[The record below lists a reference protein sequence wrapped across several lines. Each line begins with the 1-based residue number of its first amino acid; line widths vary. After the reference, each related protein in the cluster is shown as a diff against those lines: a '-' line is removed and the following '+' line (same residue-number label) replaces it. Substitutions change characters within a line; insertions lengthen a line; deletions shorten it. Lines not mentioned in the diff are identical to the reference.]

1 MNLNVSLGF
10 SNKKY
15 THDMS
20 RDCNTTFSFGAIQPL
35 FSQYMLPD
43 SDISVSAKQ
52 LVRLSPL
59 IAPSF
64 ARVYL
69 KTVTRFVPEH
79 DVVPFA
85 DAFYSK
91 TVYGS
96 AIPSSL
102 PYTSNCSLFVHLLS
116 FANCTCYPS
125 SSLTPVAQSKAREAF
140 DELVSLSGISGSVI
154 PFDHYMLASDSSSL
168 RPLPTPQGADFVY
181 KTKTSNLILCF
192 SFGARAKRLRSIF
205 LGLGYSLEYT
215 DTTPV
220 RFSPILA
227 FYKAYFDSFGIKRY
241 KNFTQTNCFT
251 LIKSI
256 QDSVKV
262 DFTSGILSFLYDL
275 SDCFYLSPQDFI
287 SIHRSSLQL
296 NENKPTSVSIPVNS
310 SGGSSTIVSDKDVD
324 PRLNTTDSSA
334 PHLIKFFNL
343 PMLQVLTRLT
353 RFTNKNS
360 VLGQRLS
367 SFMKLHFGTTD
378 ISSVFQ
384 DSNFVDSSSLPCQI
398 NDVFSTTD
406 NYDGGDSGEVLG
418 GYAGKG
424 LGEGSLSFKFHA
436 PCHGYL
442 ITLAAI
448 VPVSGYFQGSST
460 DLFALDWEHQPSVE
474 LDALGME
481 ATPRSAFISHN
492 DICDASNTKVLQDL
506 PNKSF
511 GFVPRFSGFKF
522 AKNIVNGDMSRRGSI
537 DSLSPYYLDRI
548 FGSCELIPAVSS
560 SSSPTFK
567 FAPIPSASDDF
578 RYISKFPWLGNYNRL
593 FVNETLNASYG
604 TNYATSS
611 SSKSLVDLYCIDDPF
626 LSQSAFTVKV
636 RNFLKPMSLSYD
648 TFEDSTDNASSD
660 NPVA

>member
-1 MNLNVSLGF
+1 MNLNISLGF

-20 RDCNTTFSFGAIQPL
+20 RDCNTTFSFGAIQPI

-64 ARVYL
+64 ARVFL

-96 AIPSSL
+96 TIPSML
-102 PYTSNCSLFVHLLS
+102 PYTTNASLMTYILKLS
-116 FANCTCYPS
+116 NCTCYPNAS
-125 SSLTPVAQSKAREAF
+125 STPVDKTRAQTAF
-140 DELVSLSGISGSVI
+140 NELIQLSGIPS
-154 PFDHYMLASDSSSL
+154 LAIDYYLSRGDANSF
-168 RPLPTPQGADFVY
+168 RPLPSPQGADFVY
-181 KTKTSNLILCF
+181 RTKDSSLILCF
-192 SFGARAKRLRSIF
+192 NFGSKAKRLRSIL
-205 LGLGYSLEYT
+205 LGLGYSLELT
-215 DTTPV
+215 DNTPV
-220 RFSPILA
+220 RFSPILS
-227 FYKAYFDSFGIKRY
+227 FYKAYFDSFGVKRY
-241 KNFTQTNCFT
+241 KNFTQTHCFD

-256 QDSVKV
+256 QDSNKV
-262 DFTSGILSFLYDL
+262 DFTKDILLFLTDVA
-275 SDCFYLSPQDFI
+275 DTFYLAPQDFI

-296 NENKPTSVSIPVNS
+296 NEQKPSSISIPINS
-310 SGGSSTIVSDKDVD
+310 SGGSSAIVSDKGVD
-324 PRLNTTDSSA
+324 PRLNTTDSGA
-334 PHLIKFFNL
+334 PNLNKFFNL
-343 PMLQVLTRLT
+343 PMLQVLQRLT

-360 VLGQRLS
+360 ILGQRLS
-367 SFMKLHFGTTD
+367 SFMKLHFGASD
-378 ISSVFQ
+378 ISSVFE

-406 NYDGGDSGEVLG
+406 NFDGSGTGEVLG

-474 LDALGME
+474 FDAVGME
-481 ATPRSAFISHN
+481 ATPRSAFINHN
-492 DICDASNTKVLQDL
+492 DICDASNSSVLTDL

-522 AKNIVNGDMSRRGSI
+522 SKNIVNGDMSRRGSI

-548 FGSCELIPAVSS
+548 FGSCMCLSAVSTTS
-560 SSSPTFK
+560 APTFR
-567 FAPIPSASDDF
+567 FAAIPSASEDF
-578 RYISKFPWLGNYNRL
+578 RYVSKYPWLGNYNRI
-593 FVNETLNASYG
+593 FVNETQNASFG
-604 TNYATSS
+604 TNVASDSS
-611 SSKSLVDLYCIDDPF
+611 AKTLYDLYCFDDPF
-626 LSQSAFTVKV
+626 ISQSVFSVKV

-648 TFEDSTDNASSD
+648 TFEESTDNASSD

>member
-1 MNLNVSLGF
+1 MNLNISLGF

-20 RDCNTTFSFGAIQPL
+20 RDCNTTFSFGAIQPI
-35 FSQYMLPD
+35 FSQFMLPD
-43 SDISVSAKQ
+43 SDISVSAQQ

-64 ARVYL
+64 ARVSL

-96 AIPSSL
+96 SIPSSL
-102 PYTSNCSLFVHLLS
+102 PYTTNCVLLCYILHFS
-116 FANCTCYPS
+116 NCTCYPVD
-125 SSLTPVAQSKAREAF
+125 SLVPVDSSKAFTAF
-140 DELVSLSGISGSVI
+140 QELCSLGGIGLTLPNYLTS
-154 PFDHYMLASDSSSL
+154 FDGSL
-168 RPLPTPQGADFVY
+168 RPLPTPEGADFVY
-181 KTKTSNLILCF
+181 KTKTSNLVLCF
-192 SFGARAKRLRSIF
+192 NFGARAKRLRSIF

-220 RFSPILA
+220 RFSPLLA
-227 FYKAYFDSFGIKRY
+227 FYKAYFDSFGVQRF
-241 KNFTQTNCFT
+241 KNFTQTSCFKF
-251 LIKSI
+251 IKSI
-256 QDSVKV
+256 QDDIKV
-262 DFTSGILSFLYDL
+262 DFTKNLIDFLSEL
-275 SDCFYLSPQDFI
+275 SDCFYLSPQDFL
-287 SIHRSSLQL
+287 SIHRSSIQL
-296 NENKPTSVSIPVNS
+296 NDKKSTSVSIPVNS
-310 SGGSSTIVSDKDVD
+310 SGGLSTISSVSGVD
-324 PRLNTTDSSA
+324 PRLNTTDSGA
-334 PHLIKFFNL
+334 PNLNKFFNL
-343 PMLQVLTRLT
+343 PMLQVLQRLS

-360 VLGQRLS
+360 ILGQRLS
-367 SFMKLHFGTTD
+367 SFMKLHFGATN

-406 NYDGGDSGEVLG
+406 NFDGGDSGEVLG

-474 LDALGME
+474 FDAVGME

-492 DICDASNTKVLQDL
+492 DICDASNISVLSDL

-548 FGSCELIPAVSS
+548 FGCCELAPRNS
-560 SSSPTFK
+560 SSSPLVFK
-567 FAPIPSASDDF
+567 FSALPSASEDY
-578 RYISKFPWLGNYNRL
+578 RYISKYPWLGNYNRI

-604 TNYATSS
+604 TNTATSS
-611 SSKSLVDLYCIDDPF
+611 SSKDLVDLYCVDDPF
-626 LSQSAFTVKV
+626 LSQSVFTVKV

-648 TFEDSTDNASSD
+648 TFEESTDNASS
-660 NPVA
+660 NTPVA

>member
-1 MNLNVSLGF
+1 MNLKVSLGF

-20 RDCNTTFSFGAIQPL
+20 RDCNTTFAFGAIQPI
-35 FSQYMLPD
+35 FSQFMLPD

-79 DVVPFA
+79 DVVPFS

-96 AIPSSL
+96 VIPSKL
-102 PYTSNCSLFVHLLS
+102 PYTTNCSLLCYVLRFS
-116 FANCTCYPS
+116 NCTCYPS
-125 SSLTPVAQSKAREAF
+125 NSSTPVSQSKAQEAF
-140 DELVSLSGISGSVI
+140 NELVSLSTISSLT
-154 PFDHYMLASDSSSL
+154 LANYLSFNDSSAL
-168 RPLPTPQGADFVY
+168 RPLPTVEGADFVY
-181 KTKTSNLILCF
+181 RTKTSGLILCF
-192 SFGARAKRLRSIF
+192 NFGAKAKRLRSIL

-220 RFSPILA
+220 RFAPILA
-227 FYKAYFDSFGIKRY
+227 FYKAYFDSFGVKRF
-241 KNFTQTNCFT
+241 KNFTQTSCFEI
-251 LIKSI
+251 IKRI
-256 QDSVKV
+256 QDSSEV
-262 DFTSGILSFLYDL
+262 DFRLNISSFLNEL
-275 SDCFYLSPQDFI
+275 SDCYYLAPQDFI
-287 SIHRSSLQL
+287 SIHRSTIQINS
-296 NENKPTSVSIPVNS
+296 NSPSSVSVPINS
-310 SGGSSTIVSDKDVD
+310 SGSTSVITSDQDVD
-324 PRLNTTDSSA
+324 PRLNTTASSA
-334 PHLIKFFNL
+334 PNINKFFNL
-343 PMLQVLTRLT
+343 PMLQVLQRLS

-360 VLGQRLS
+360 ILGQRLS

-378 ISSVFQ
+378 ISSVFE

-406 NYDGGDSGEVLG
+406 NYDGQDSGEVLG

-460 DLFALDWEHQPSVE
+460 DLFAINWESQPSVE
-474 LDALGME
+474 FDAVGME
-481 ATPRSAFISHN
+481 STPRSAFISHN
-492 DICDASNTKVLQDL
+492 DICDASNPAVLQDL
-506 PNKSF
+506 PSKSF
-511 GFVPRFSGFKF
+511 GFVPRYSGFKF

-548 FGSCELIPAVSS
+548 FGSCMVLPATSS
-560 SSSPTFK
+560 TSSPTFR
-567 FAPIPSASDDF
+567 FSAIPSASEDF
-578 RYISKFPWLGNYNRL
+578 RYVSKYPWLGNYNRI

-604 TNYATSS
+604 TNVSTDA
-611 SSKSLVDLYCIDDPF
+611 SSKALYDLYCFDDPF
-626 LSQSAFTVKV
+626 ISQSVFSVKV

-648 TFEDSTDNASSD
+648 TFEESTDNASSD
-660 NPVA
+660 NSVA

>member
-1 MNLNVSLGF
+1 MNLNISLGF

-20 RDCNTTFSFGAIQPL
+20 RDCNTTFSFGAIQPI

-43 SDISVSAKQ
+43 SDISVSARQ

-96 AIPSSL
+96 TIPSML
-102 PYTSNCSLFVHLLS
+102 PYTTNACLLCHVLLYSNY
-116 FANCTCYPS
+116 TCYPVNS
-125 SSLTPVAQSKAREAF
+125 SIPTSQANAEKSFEELTAIAG
-140 DELVSLSGISGSVI
+140 LSGFPKPPFISSGTT
-154 PFDHYMLASDSSSL
+154 L
-168 RPLPTPQGADFVY
+168 RPLPTPQGADFVF
-181 KTKTSNLILCF
+181 KTKTSDFILCF
-192 SFGARAKRLRSIF
+192 NFGAKAKRLRSIF
-205 LGLGYSLEYT
+205 LGLGYSLELT
-215 DTTPV
+215 DTTKV
-220 RFSPILA
+220 RFSPLLS

-241 KNFTQTNCFT
+241 KNFTQTVCFS

-256 QDSVKV
+256 QDSNTV
-262 DFTSGILSFLYDL
+262 DFTRNLSRFFTELA
-275 SDCFYLSPQDFI
+275 DCFYLSPQDFI
-287 SIHRSSLQL
+287 SIHRSTLQL
-296 NENKPTSVSIPVNS
+296 NDTKPTTVSIPVNS
-310 SGGSSTIVSDKDVD
+310 SSGSSVITSDKDVD
-324 PRLNTTDSSA
+324 PRLNTSDSAAS
-334 PHLIKFFNL
+334 HLNKFFNL
-343 PMLQVLTRLT
+343 PMLQVLQRLS

-360 VLGQRLS
+360 ILGQRLS
-367 SFMKLHFGTTD
+367 SFMKLHFGASD
-378 ISSVFQ
+378 ISSVFE

-474 LDALGME
+474 FDAVGME

-492 DICDASNTKVLQDL
+492 DICDSSNSSVLSDL
-506 PNKSF
+506 PDKSF

-548 FGSCELIPAVSS
+548 FGSCELIPASS
-560 SSSPTFK
+560 STSPVQFR
-567 FAPIPSASDDF
+567 FSAIPSASEDF
-578 RYISKFPWLGNYNRL
+578 RYISKFPWLGNYNRI
-593 FVNETLNASYG
+593 FVNETLNANYG
-604 TNYATSS
+604 TNVPTGTSS
-611 SSKSLVDLYCIDDPF
+611 RSLVDLYCFDDPF
-626 LSQSAFTVKV
+626 LSQSVFTVKV

-648 TFEDSTDNASSD
+648 TFEESTDNASLD

>member
-10 SNKKY
+10 SSKKY

-20 RDCNTTFSFGAIQPL
+20 RDCNTTFSFGAIQPI

-91 TVYGS
+91 TVYGTT
-96 AIPSSL
+96 IPSKM
-102 PYTSNCSLFVHLLS
+102 PYTNNSALLCLVLCFSNF
-116 FANCTCYPS
+116 TCYPS
-125 SSLTPVAQSKAREAF
+125 NSLTPVSSSKAEAAF
-140 DELVSLSGISGSVI
+140 KELYTYSGIVSLGT
-154 PFDHYMLASDSSSL
+154 PNYLTSSTSL
-168 RPLPTPQGADFVY
+168 QPIPTPQGADFVY
-181 KTKTSNLILCF
+181 KTKDSNLILCF
-192 SFGARAKRLRSIF
+192 NFGSKAKRLRSIL

-220 RFSPILA
+220 RFAPILA
-227 FYKAYFDSFGIKRY
+227 FYKAYFDSFGIKRF
-241 KNFTQTNCFT
+241 KNFTQTVCFS

-256 QDSVKV
+256 QDSNSV
-262 DFTSGILSFLYDL
+262 SFIDGLYNFMNEL

-287 SIHRSSLQL
+287 SIHRSTLQI
-296 NENKPTSVSIPVNS
+296 NDQKPTTVNVPINS
-310 SGGSSTIVSDKDVD
+310 SGGFTTIVSDKDVD
-324 PRLNTTDSSA
+324 PRLNTTDAGSN
-334 PHLIKFFNL
+334 LVKFFNL
-343 PMLQVLTRLT
+343 PMLQVLQRLS

-360 VLGQRLS
+360 ILGQRLS
-367 SFMKLHFGTTD
+367 SFMKLHFGTSD
-378 ISSVFQ
+378 ISSVFE

-406 NYDGGDSGEVLG
+406 NFDGNDSGEVLG

-448 VPVSGYFQGSST
+448 VPVSGYFQGSSA
-460 DLFALDWEHQPSVE
+460 DLFALDWEDQPSVE
-474 LDALGME
+474 FDAVGME
-481 ATPRSAFISHN
+481 ATPRSAFITHN
-492 DICDASNTKVLQDL
+492 DICDASNASVLADL
-506 PNKSF
+506 PKKSF

-548 FGSCELIPAVSS
+548 FGSCEVIPAVSS
-560 SSSPTFK
+560 TSSPTFT
-567 FAPIPSASDDF
+567 FSPIPSASDDF
-578 RYISKFPWLGNYNRL
+578 RYISKYPWLGNYNRI

-611 SSKSLVDLYCIDDPF
+611 SSKALVDLYCFDDPF
-626 LSQSAFTVKV
+626 LSQSVFSVKV

-648 TFEDSTDNASSD
+648 TFEESTDNASSD

>member
-1 MNLNVSLGF
+1 MNLNISLGF

-20 RDCNTTFSFGAIQPL
+20 RDCNTTFPFGAIQPI

-96 AIPSSL
+96 VIPSML
-102 PYTSNCSLFVHLLS
+102 PYTSNCSLLCYLLKMS
-116 FANCTCYPS
+116 NCTCYPLN
-125 SSLTPVAQSKAREAF
+125 SLTPVAQSKAQEAF
-140 DELVSLSGISGSVI
+140 NELISLSTI
-154 PFDHYMLASDSSSL
+154 PSLSLDNYIASNTLSSL
-168 RPLPTPQGADFVY
+168 RPLPSVQGADFVY
-181 KTKTSNLILCF
+181 KTKGSGLILCF
-192 SFGARAKRLRSIF
+192 NFGAKAKRLRSIL

-227 FYKAYFDSFGIKRY
+227 FYKAYFDSFGVKRF
-241 KNFTQTNCFT
+241 KNFTQTSCFSH
-251 LIKSI
+251 IKDI
-256 QDSVKV
+256 QDHSKV
-262 DFTSGILSFLYDL
+262 DFTKDIFQLLSDV
-275 SDCFYLSPQDFI
+275 SDCFYLAPQDFI
-287 SIHRSSLQL
+287 SIHRSTIQINSQ
-296 NENKPTSVSIPVNS
+296 KASSISIPVNS
-310 SGGSSTIVSDKDVD
+310 TGGSSIIASDKDVD
-324 PRLNTTDSSA
+324 PRLNTTDSGA
-334 PHLIKFFNL
+334 PNLNKFFNL
-343 PMLQVLTRLT
+343 PMLQVLQRLT

-360 VLGQRLS
+360 ILGQRLS
-367 SFMKLHFGTTD
+367 SFMKLHFGTSD
-378 ISSVFQ
+378 ISSVFE

-448 VPVSGYFQGSST
+448 VPVSGYFQGSSA
-460 DLFALDWEHQPSVE
+460 DLFALDWEHQPCVE
-474 LDALGME
+474 FDAVGME

-492 DICDASNTKVLQDL
+492 DICDASNSSVLTDL

-511 GFVPRFSGFKF
+511 GFVPRYSGFKF

-537 DSLSPYYLDRI
+537 DSMSPYYLDRI
-548 FGSCELIPAVSS
+548 FGSCMVIPGASS
-560 SSSPTFK
+560 TSAPTFR
-567 FAPIPSASDDF
+567 FSAIPSASEDF
-578 RYISKFPWLGNYNRL
+578 RYISKYPWLGNYNRI

-604 TNYATSS
+604 TNVATDS
-611 SSKSLVDLYCIDDPF
+611 SSKPLYDLYCFDDPF
-626 LSQSAFTVKV
+626 ISQSVFSVKV

-648 TFEDSTDNASSD
+648 TFEESTDNASSD